1 MKATGIVRQIDALGR
16 VVIPKELRRRY
27 GWAKDDPIEIYVTE
41 EGVLLRKYT
50 PQSPDV
56 DDLRAGIKQL
66 IEEEQ
71 DPRRRHELE
80 ECLGRLDQAL
90 AEDLRDERE

>member
-1 MKATGIVRQIDALGR
+1 MKATGIVRRLDELGR

-27 GWAKDDPIEIYVTE
+27 GWVKDDPIEIYTTD
-41 EGVLLRKYT
+41 EGVILRKYT

-66 IEEEQ
+66 IEEER

-80 ECLGRLDQAL
+80 ECLIQLDRAL
-90 AEDLRDERE
+90 AEDLQDERE